1 MFNEYFYVTGYDNP
15 FAVAIINLNK
25 EKFNVIVFHCK
36 IASTEM

>member
-1 MFNEYFYVTGYDNP
+1 MFNEYFYVTGYDN
-15 FAVAIINLNK
+15 VAIINLNK